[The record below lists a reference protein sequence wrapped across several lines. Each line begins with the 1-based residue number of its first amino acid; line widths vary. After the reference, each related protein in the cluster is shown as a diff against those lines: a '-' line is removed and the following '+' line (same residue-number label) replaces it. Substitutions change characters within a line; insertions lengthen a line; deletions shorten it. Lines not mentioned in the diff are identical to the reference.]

1 MHMIDLNN
9 QEHRAHITELLWV
22 WLHRISTRGRKVRS
36 MKALTHWA
44 LSYGQEAVNDP
55 RIRKK
60 AVDAA
65 AQEFRR
71 KGFRIK
77 G

>member
-1 MHMIDLNN
+1 MRTFDIDNP
-9 QEHRAHITELLWV
+9 EHRDHITELLWV
-22 WLHRISTRGRKVRS
+22 WLHRIFTHGRKVRS
-36 MKALTHWA
+36 MRGLESWA

-55 RIRKK
+55 RIRER
-60 AVDAA
+60 AVNAA
-65 AQEFRR
+65 AAEFHK